1 MGDEFFVE
9 NIETFV
15 NAVSETEISDISK
28 VIKKMIDL
36 KNDGKS
42 SITKKSKPYDIL
54 DKIKL
59 NNFSKIFEIKI
70 KKYHIE
76 AYDVVDDAIMCLED
90 FDACIQNDL
99 FDYYWEVYADILY
112 IKGIDIEDQEKIKE
126 NADNIYLNVQQKI
139 LKDIFGGKE
148 SDIPSNKKI
157 TYISAITSYVFYKCK
172 FLIPIE
178 SID

>member
-1 MGDEFFVE
+1 MSDEFNIE
-9 NIETFV
+9 NIETFI

-28 VIKKMIDL
+28 IIKKMIDL
-36 KNDGKS
+36 KNDGKR

-59 NNFSKIFEIKI
+59 NNFSKIFEMKI

-76 AYDVVDDAIMCLED
+76 AHDVVEDAIMCLEELE
-90 FDACIQNDL
+90 ACIQNDL
-99 FDYYWEVYADILY
+99 FDYYWEVYTDVLY
-112 IKGIDIEDQEKIKE
+112 IKGIDIEDQENIKE

-139 LKDIFGGKE
+139 LKDIFCGKV
-148 SDIPSNKKI
+148 SDISSNKKL
-157 TYISAITSYVFYKCK
+157 TYISAITAYVFYKCK

-178 SID
+178 NID